1 MNSENIIRISFN
13 GANNVVTPKRYQ
25 YDKGQIIQ
33 FLDTLDGTQVEFSN
47 ENHEKA
53 ETYIVEN
60 GQVAIPDFLLE
71 ENSPIVVYVKVVDE
85 KSETT
90 VKTITIPV
98 MSRQQ
103 ADDGVAP
110 ENQQS
115 FKQQIQQI
123 MDDTKQIAQSV
134 RDDADNGVF
143 KGEKGDIGPEGPK
156 GDKGE
161 PGAQGIQGERGPQ
174 GLRGEQGIQG
184 IQGEPGLMGP
194 QGPKGD
200 KGDTGDDYVLTEDD
214 LQEIA
219 KLVDKATFEKSGIV
233 KMATIEDI
241 NNAYDWKN
249 HTEVI
254 DASLSVNPY
263 YLWYL
268 ISKFSDNGI
277 SETSV
282 NPVRNGAITKYVN
295 SLVAVLNTE
304 IANLAT
310 RTKSWRKI
318 RTVTVP
324 GVEAI
329 GTTVNGVKYSG
340 GTPSSDEQI
349 GVCSVTVT
357 TDEDGNVLAGRDITD
372 VAIRFVPVEA
382 TNINQ
387 GFIQLGDQTVVY
399 FVGLRGASSVSPRRF
414 IVHKA
419 GNYISNDS
427 SNTSKYA
434 LQCVNITDI
443 DRINIRG
450 HESTS
455 ILGEGATL
463 DFYAYGYWDDLEEEE
478 D

>member
-1 MNSENIIRISFN
+1 MI
-13 GANNVVTPKRYQ
+13 YQ
-25 YDKGQIIQ
+25 WDKGQILQ
-33 FLDTLDGTQVEFSN
+33 FLDIPNETQVEFSN

-123 MDDTKQIAQSV
+123 MNDTKEIAQSV

-143 KGEKGDIGPEGPK
+143 KGEKGDKGDIGPAGPK
-156 GDKGE
+156 GEQGE
-161 PGAQGIQGERGPQ
+161 RGLQGPQGEQGKTGPQGLQGEQGIQGPQGPQ
-174 GLRGEQGIQG
+174 GEQGIQG
-184 IQGEPGLMGP
+184 IQGEPGPMGP

-200 KGDTGDDYVLTEDD
+200 KGDVM
-214 LQEIA
+214 I
-219 KLVDKATFEKSGIV
+219 
-233 KMATIEDI
+233 
-241 NNAYDWKN
+241 
-249 HTEVI
+249 
-254 DASLSVNPY
+254 
-263 YLWYL
+263 
-268 ISKFSDNGI
+268 
-277 SETSV
+277 
-282 NPVRNGAITKYVN
+282 
-295 SLVAVLNTE
+295 
-304 IANLAT
+304 
-310 RTKSWRKI
+310 KSWRKI

-324 GVEAI
+324 GADAI
-329 GTTVNGVKYSG
+329 GTTVDGVKYSG
-340 GTPSSDEQI
+340 GYPESGEQT
-349 GVCSVTVT
+349 GVCGVTVT

-372 VAIRFVPVEA
+372 VAIRFVPVAE

-387 GFIQLGDQTVVY
+387 GFVQLGDQTIVY
-399 FVGLRGASSVSPRRF
+399 FVGLRGSASVSPRRF
-414 IVHKA
+414 IAHKT
-419 GNYISNDS
+419 GNYISNDMG
-427 SNTSKYA
+427 NTSEYA
-434 LQCVNITDI
+434 LRCVKITDI
-443 DRINIRG
+443 DQINFRG

-463 DFYAYGYWDDLEEEE
+463 DFYAYGYWDDLEEEA
-478 D
+478 

>member
-25 YDKGQIIQ
+25 YDKGQILQ
-33 FLDTLDGTQVEFSN
+33 FLDIPNETQVEFSN

-156 GDKGE
+156 GDKG
-161 PGAQGIQGERGPQ
+161 
-174 GLRGEQGIQG
+174 
-184 IQGEPGLMGP
+184 
-194 QGPKGD
+194 
-200 KGDTGDDYVLTEDD
+200 DTGDDYVLTEDD

-249 HTEVI
+249 HPEVI

-304 IANLAT
+304 IANLTTLAT

-324 GVEAI
+324 GADAI
-329 GTTVNGVKYSG
+329 GTTVDGVKYSG
-340 GTPSSDEQI
+340 GYPESGEQT
-349 GVCSVTVT
+349 GVCGVTVT

-372 VAIRFVPVEA
+372 VAIRFVPVAE

-387 GFIQLGDQTVVY
+387 GFVQLGDQTIVY
-399 FVGLRGASSVSPRRF
+399 FVGLRGSASVSPRRF
-414 IVHKA
+414 IAHKT
-419 GNYISNDS
+419 GNYISNDMG
-427 SNTSKYA
+427 NTSEYA
-434 LQCVNITDI
+434 LRCVNITDI
-443 DRINIRG
+443 DRINFRG

-463 DFYAYGYWDDLEEEE
+463 DFYAYGYWDDLENEEV
-478 D
+478 

>member
-25 YDKGQIIQ
+25 YDKGQILQ
-33 FLDTLDGTQVEFSN
+33 FLDIPNETQVEFSN

-53 ETYIVEN
+53 ETYIIEN

-90 VKTITIPV
+90 VKAITIPV

-123 MDDTKQIAQSV
+123 MNNTKEIAQSV

-143 KGEKGDIGPEGPK
+143 KGEKGEKGDIGPAGPK
-156 GDKGE
+156 GEQGE
-161 PGAQGIQGERGPQ
+161 RGLQGPQGEQGETGPRGLQGEQGIQGPQGPQ
-174 GLRGEQGIQG
+174 GEQGIQG
-184 IQGEPGLMGP
+184 IQGEPGPMGP

-200 KGDTGDDYVLTEDD
+200 KGDVM
-214 LQEIA
+214 I
-219 KLVDKATFEKSGIV
+219 
-233 KMATIEDI
+233 
-241 NNAYDWKN
+241 
-249 HTEVI
+249 
-254 DASLSVNPY
+254 
-263 YLWYL
+263 
-268 ISKFSDNGI
+268 
-277 SETSV
+277 
-282 NPVRNGAITKYVN
+282 
-295 SLVAVLNTE
+295 
-304 IANLAT
+304 
-310 RTKSWRKI
+310 KSWRKI

-324 GVEAI
+324 GADAI
-329 GTTVNGVKYSG
+329 GTTVDGVKYSG
-340 GTPSSDEQI
+340 GYPESGEQT
-349 GVCSVTVT
+349 GVCGVTVT

-372 VAIRFVPVEA
+372 VAIRFVPVAE

-387 GFIQLGDQTVVY
+387 GFVQLGDQTIVY
-399 FVGLRGASSVSPRRF
+399 FVGLRGSASVSPRRF
-414 IVHKA
+414 IAHKT
-419 GNYISNDS
+419 GNYISNDMG
-427 SNTSKYA
+427 NTSEYA
-434 LQCVNITDI
+434 LRCVKITDI
-443 DRINIRG
+443 DQINFRG

-463 DFYAYGYWDDLEEEE
+463 DFYAYGYWDDLEEEA
-478 D
+478 

>member
-25 YDKGQIIQ
+25 YDKGQILQ
-33 FLDTLDGTQVEFSN
+33 FLDIPNETQVEFSN

-156 GDKGE
+156 GDKG
-161 PGAQGIQGERGPQ
+161 
-174 GLRGEQGIQG
+174 
-184 IQGEPGLMGP
+184 
-194 QGPKGD
+194 
-200 KGDTGDDYVLTEDD
+200 DTGDDYVLTEDD

-249 HTEVI
+249 HPEVI

-304 IANLAT
+304 IANLTTLAT

-324 GVEAI
+324 GADAI
-329 GTTVNGVKYSG
+329 GTTVDGVKYSG
-340 GTPSSDEQI
+340 GYPESGEQT
-349 GVCSVTVT
+349 GVCGVTVT

-372 VAIRFVPVEA
+372 VAIRFVPVAE

-387 GFIQLGDQTVVY
+387 GFVQLGDQTIVY
-399 FVGLRGASSVSPRRF
+399 FVGLRGSASVSPRRF
-414 IVHKA
+414 IAHKT
-419 GNYISNDS
+419 GNYISNDMG
-427 SNTSKYA
+427 NTSEYA
-434 LQCVNITDI
+434 LRCVNITDV
-443 DRINIRG
+443 DQINFRG

-455 ILGEGATL
+455 ILGEGSTL
-463 DFYAYGYWDDLEEEE
+463 DFYAYGYWDDLEEEVV
-478 D
+478 

>member
-25 YDKGQIIQ
+25 YDKGQILQ
-33 FLDTLDGTQVEFSN
+33 FLDIPNETQVEFSN

-123 MDDTKQIAQSV
+123 MNETKEIAQSV

-143 KGEKGDIGPEGPK
+143 KGEKGDKGDIGPAGPK
-156 GDKGE
+156 GEQGE
-161 PGAQGIQGERGPQ
+161 RGLQGPQGEQGKTGPQGLQGEQGIQGPQGPQ
-174 GLRGEQGIQG
+174 GEQGIQG

-200 KGDTGDDYVLTEDD
+200 KGDVM
-214 LQEIA
+214 I
-219 KLVDKATFEKSGIV
+219 
-233 KMATIEDI
+233 
-241 NNAYDWKN
+241 
-249 HTEVI
+249 
-254 DASLSVNPY
+254 
-263 YLWYL
+263 
-268 ISKFSDNGI
+268 
-277 SETSV
+277 
-282 NPVRNGAITKYVN
+282 
-295 SLVAVLNTE
+295 
-304 IANLAT
+304 
-310 RTKSWRKI
+310 KSWRKI

-324 GVEAI
+324 GADAI
-329 GTTVNGVKYSG
+329 GTTVDGVKYSG
-340 GTPSSDEQI
+340 GYPESGEQT
-349 GVCSVTVT
+349 GVCGVTVT

-372 VAIRFVPVEA
+372 VAIRFVPVAE

-387 GFIQLGDQTVVY
+387 GFVQLGDQTIVY
-399 FVGLRGASSVSPRRF
+399 FVGLRGSASVSPRRF
-414 IVHKA
+414 IAHKT
-419 GNYISNDS
+419 GNYISNDMG
-427 SNTSKYA
+427 NTSEYA
-434 LQCVNITDI
+434 LRCVNITDVGK
-443 DRINIRG
+443 INFRG
-450 HESTS
+450 FESTS
-455 ILGEGATL
+455 ILGEGSTL
-463 DFYAYGYWDDLEEEE
+463 DFYAYGYWDDLEEEVV
-478 D
+478 

>member
-25 YDKGQIIQ
+25 YDKGQILQ
-33 FLDTLDGTQVEFSN
+33 FLDIPNETQVEFSN

-156 GDKGE
+156 GDKG
-161 PGAQGIQGERGPQ
+161 
-174 GLRGEQGIQG
+174 
-184 IQGEPGLMGP
+184 
-194 QGPKGD
+194 
-200 KGDTGDDYVLTEDD
+200 DTGDDYVLTEDD

-219 KLVDKATFEKSGIV
+219 KLVNKATFEESGIV
-233 KMATIEDI
+233 RMATIEDI

-249 HTEVI
+249 HPEVI

-324 GVEAI
+324 GADAI
-329 GTTVNGVKYSG
+329 GTTVDGVKYSG
-340 GTPSSDEQI
+340 GYPESGEQT
-349 GVCSVTVT
+349 GVCGVTVT

-372 VAIRFVPVEA
+372 VAIRFVPVAE

-387 GFIQLGDQTVVY
+387 GFVQLGDQTIVY

-414 IVHKA
+414 IAHKT
-419 GNYISNDS
+419 GNYISNDMG
-427 SNTSKYA
+427 NTSEYA
-434 LQCVNITDI
+434 LRCVNITDV
-443 DRINIRG
+443 DQINFRG

-455 ILGEGATL
+455 ILGEGSTL
-463 DFYAYGYWDDLEEEE
+463 DFYAYGYWDDLEEEVV
-478 D
+478 

>member
-25 YDKGQIIQ
+25 YDKGQILQ
-33 FLDTLDGTQVEFSN
+33 FLDIPNETQVEFSN

-53 ETYIVEN
+53 ETYIIEN

-90 VKTITIPV
+90 VKAITIPV

-123 MDDTKQIAQSV
+123 MNNTKEIAQSV

-143 KGEKGDIGPEGPK
+143 KGEKGEKGDIGPAGPK
-156 GDKGE
+156 GEQGE
-161 PGAQGIQGERGPQ
+161 RGLQGPQGEQGETGPRGLQGEQGIQGPQGPQ
-174 GLRGEQGIQG
+174 GEQGIQG
-184 IQGEPGLMGP
+184 IQGEPGPMGP

-200 KGDTGDDYVLTEDD
+200 KGDVM
-214 LQEIA
+214 I
-219 KLVDKATFEKSGIV
+219 
-233 KMATIEDI
+233 
-241 NNAYDWKN
+241 
-249 HTEVI
+249 
-254 DASLSVNPY
+254 
-263 YLWYL
+263 
-268 ISKFSDNGI
+268 
-277 SETSV
+277 
-282 NPVRNGAITKYVN
+282 
-295 SLVAVLNTE
+295 
-304 IANLAT
+304 
-310 RTKSWRKI
+310 KSWRKI

-324 GVEAI
+324 GADAI
-329 GTTVNGVKYSG
+329 GTTVDGVKYSG
-340 GTPSSDEQI
+340 GYPESGEQT
-349 GVCSVTVT
+349 GVCGVTVT

-387 GFIQLGDQTVVY
+387 GFIQLGDQTIVY

-419 GNYISNDS
+419 GNYVSNDS
-427 SNTSKYA
+427 GITSEYA
-434 LQCVNITDI
+434 LRCVNITDI
-443 DRINIRG
+443 DRINFRG

-463 DFYAYGYWDDLEEEE
+463 DFYAYGYWDDLENEEV
-478 D
+478 

>member
-25 YDKGQIIQ
+25 YDKGQILQ
-33 FLDTLDGTQVEFSN
+33 FLDIPNETQVEFSN

-156 GDKGE
+156 GDKG
-161 PGAQGIQGERGPQ
+161 
-174 GLRGEQGIQG
+174 
-184 IQGEPGLMGP
+184 
-194 QGPKGD
+194 
-200 KGDTGDDYVLTEDD
+200 DTGDDYVLTEDD

-249 HTEVI
+249 HPEVI

-304 IANLAT
+304 IANLTTLAT

-324 GVEAI
+324 GADAI
-329 GTTVNGVKYSG
+329 GTTVDGVKYSG
-340 GTPSSDEQI
+340 GYPESGEQT
-349 GVCSVTVT
+349 GVCGVTVT

-387 GFIQLGDQTVVY
+387 GFIQLGDQTIVY
-399 FVGLRGASSVSPRRF
+399 FVGLRGSASVSPRRF
-414 IVHKA
+414 IVHKS
-419 GNYISNDS
+419 GNYISNGMDK
-427 SNTSKYA
+427 TSEYA
-434 LQCVNITDI
+434 FRCVNIDDI
-443 DRINIRG
+443 DQIKFRG
-450 HESTS
+450 FESTS
-455 ILGEGATL
+455 ILGEGSTL
-463 DFYAYGYWDDLEEEE
+463 DFYAYGYWDDLENEEV
-478 D
+478 

>member
-25 YDKGQIIQ
+25 YDKGQILQ
-33 FLDTLDGTQVEFSN
+33 FLDIPNETQVEFSN

-123 MDDTKQIAQSV
+123 MNNTKEIAQSV

-143 KGEKGDIGPEGPK
+143 KGEKGEKGDTGPAGPK
-156 GDKGE
+156 GE
-161 PGAQGIQGERGPQ
+161 QGERGPQ
-174 GLRGEQGIQG
+174 GLQGEQGIQG
-184 IQGEPGLMGP
+184 EQGPMGP
-194 QGPKGD
+194 QGPEGD

-249 HTEVI
+249 HPEVI

-304 IANLAT
+304 IANLTTLAT

-324 GVEAI
+324 GADAI
-329 GTTVNGVKYSG
+329 GTTVDGVKYSG
-340 GTPSSDEQI
+340 GYPESGEQT
-349 GVCSVTVT
+349 GVCGVTVT
-357 TDEDGNVLAGRDITD
+357 TDEDGNVLSGRDITD

-419 GNYISNDS
+419 GNYVSNDS
-427 SNTSKYA
+427 SNTSEYA
-434 LQCVNITDI
+434 LRCVKITDI
-443 DRINIRG
+443 DQINFRG

-455 ILGEGATL
+455 ILGEGSTL
-463 DFYAYGYWDDLEEEE
+463 DFYAYGYWDDLEEEVV
-478 D
+478 

>member
-25 YDKGQIIQ
+25 YDKGQILQ
-33 FLDTLDGTQVEFSN
+33 FLDIPNETQVEFSN

-156 GDKGE
+156 GDKG
-161 PGAQGIQGERGPQ
+161 
-174 GLRGEQGIQG
+174 
-184 IQGEPGLMGP
+184 
-194 QGPKGD
+194 
-200 KGDTGDDYVLTEDD
+200 DTGDDYVLTEDD

-249 HTEVI
+249 HPEVI

-304 IANLAT
+304 IANLTTLAT

-324 GVEAI
+324 GADAI
-329 GTTVNGVKYSG
+329 GTTVDGVKYSG

-387 GFIQLGDQTVVY
+387 GFIQLGDQTIVY

-419 GNYISNDS
+419 GNYVSNDS
-427 SNTSKYA
+427 NITSEYA
-434 LQCVNITDI
+434 LRCVNITDI
-443 DRINIRG
+443 DRINFRG

-455 ILGEGATL
+455 ILGEGSTL
-463 DFYAYGYWDDLEEEE
+463 DFYAYGYWDDLEEEVV
-478 D
+478 

>member
-123 MDDTKQIAQSV
+123 MNNTKEIAQSV

-143 KGEKGDIGPEGPK
+143 KGEKGEKGDIGPAGPK
-156 GDKGE
+156 GEQGE
-161 PGAQGIQGERGPQ
+161 RGLQGPQGEQGETGPRGLQGEQGIQGPQGPQ
-174 GLRGEQGIQG
+174 GEQGIQG
-184 IQGEPGLMGP
+184 IQGEPGPMGP

-200 KGDTGDDYVLTEDD
+200 KGDVM
-214 LQEIA
+214 I
-219 KLVDKATFEKSGIV
+219 
-233 KMATIEDI
+233 
-241 NNAYDWKN
+241 
-249 HTEVI
+249 
-254 DASLSVNPY
+254 
-263 YLWYL
+263 
-268 ISKFSDNGI
+268 
-277 SETSV
+277 
-282 NPVRNGAITKYVN
+282 
-295 SLVAVLNTE
+295 
-304 IANLAT
+304 
-310 RTKSWRKI
+310 KSWRKI

-340 GTPSSDEQI
+340 GYPESGEQT
-349 GVCSVTVT
+349 GVCGVTVT

-372 VAIRFVPVEA
+372 VAIRFVPVAE

-387 GFIQLGDQTVVY
+387 GFVQLGDQTIVY
-399 FVGLRGASSVSPRRF
+399 FTGLRGSTSISPRRF

-419 GNYISNDS
+419 GNYLKNASD
-427 SNTSKYA
+427 NTSLYEFRC
-434 LQCVNITDI
+434 LNITDI
-443 DRINIRG
+443 DKIKFRG
-450 HESTS
+450 FESTS
-455 ILGEGATL
+455 ILGEGSTL
-463 DFYAYGYWDDLEEEE
+463 DFYAYGYWDDLEEEVV
-478 D
+478 

>member
-1 MNSENIIRISFN
+1 MEKI
-13 GANNVVTPKRYQ
+13 NVIPIKFGQKKDIYTRMIYQ
-25 YDKGQIIQ
+25 WDKGQILQ
-33 FLDTLDGTQVEFSN
+33 FLDIPNETQVEFSN

-53 ETYIVEN
+53 ETYIVEK

-143 KGEKGDIGPEGPK
+143 KGEKGDTGPAGPK
-156 GDKGE
+156 GE
-161 PGAQGIQGERGPQ
+161 QGERGLQGPQ
-174 GLRGEQGIQG
+174 GEQGIQG
-184 IQGEPGLMGP
+184 IQGEPGPMGP

-200 KGDTGDDYVLTEDD
+200 KGDVM
-214 LQEIA
+214 I
-219 KLVDKATFEKSGIV
+219 
-233 KMATIEDI
+233 
-241 NNAYDWKN
+241 
-249 HTEVI
+249 
-254 DASLSVNPY
+254 
-263 YLWYL
+263 
-268 ISKFSDNGI
+268 
-277 SETSV
+277 
-282 NPVRNGAITKYVN
+282 
-295 SLVAVLNTE
+295 
-304 IANLAT
+304 
-310 RTKSWRKI
+310 KSWRKI

-324 GVEAI
+324 GADAI
-329 GTTVNGVKYSG
+329 GTTVDGVKYSG
-340 GTPSSDEQI
+340 GYPESGEQT
-349 GVCSVTVT
+349 GVCGVTVT
-357 TDEDGNVLAGRDITD
+357 TDEDGNVLSGRDITD

-387 GFIQLGDQTVVY
+387 RFIQLGDQTIVY
-399 FVGLRGASSVSPRRF
+399 FVGLRGSASVSPRRF

-427 SNTSKYA
+427 STPSEYA
-434 LQCVNITDI
+434 LRCVKITDI
-443 DRINIRG
+443 DQINFRG
-450 HESTS
+450 HEPTS

-463 DFYAYGYWDDLEEEE
+463 DFYAYGYWDDLEEEA
-478 D
+478 